1 MAVNTYMYA
10 VLAVPN
16 YHPSATV
23 LKNPQKKN
31 MFYILTSV
39 GLLYWIHHQQQI
51 SPANILVTLLPAKP
65 QNQESYLNVASPLC
79 CGLFMLILG
88 FTLGCVLTAA

>member
-1 MAVNTYMYA
+1 
-10 VLAVPN
+10 
-16 YHPSATV
+16 
-23 LKNPQKKN
+23 

-51 SPANILVTLLPAKP
+51 SHANILVTLLPAKP